1 MITFEHPIITP
12 TLTVNMRNPEI
23 GDGEQTN
30 TKTTIGRS
38 RSGLVYTYIY
48 TPVGT
53 LLLRSFT
60 TVPQTTIDS
69 FKILVDAASGGQ
81 LDYTDHDGTTYR
93 GRFISN
99 PLQFTTVLD
108 DCSISFNM
116 QFEVDEIV

>member
-12 TLTVNMRNPEI
+12 TLTVTMRNPQL

-30 TKTTIGRS
+30 TKTTLGRA
-38 RSGLVYTYIY
+38 RSGLVWTYIY

-53 LLLRSFT
+53 LLLRSF
-60 TVPQTTIDS
+60 VGIPQTDIDS
-69 FKILVDAASGGQ
+69 FEALIDAASGGQ
-81 LDYTDHDGTTYR
+81 LDYTDHDGTVYR
-93 GRFISN
+93 GRFVSN
-99 PLQFTTVLD
+99 PLQFTTELD